1 MVQAVFL
8 LFGALTVAWSAA
20 IYFFLPNEPS
30 SARFLDASDRKKAM
44 TRVQENMT
52 GIKNNTWKWSQSIEA
67 LLDVKIWLLVAI
79 QVATNIANGG
89 LHGVCASFLSYLY
102 LADKSI
108 VRLHRHQGH
117 GLLDAE
123 HFVGA
128 DAWPSIPRCIRSTYF
143 KSTRTYF
150 MAWNLAVAL
159 VGAVMIREV
168 DRTQIWT
175 RFMGYCLCIA
185 FSANFP
191 MVLSMSSG
199 NIGGFTKKSTANAMV
214 CFSPLMCYRCQGH
227 RTDVCRSSLR
237 IAEET

>member
-1 MVQAVFL
+1 MEGKTILRHQNRLLIMVQAVFL

-89 LHGVCASFLSYLY
+89 LHGVCASFLSYSY
-102 LADKSI
+102 LADQSI
-108 VRLHRHQGH
+108 VRLHRHQRH

-128 DAWPSIPRCIRSTYF
+128 DAWPSIPRCIRHNWNGRQYLLQEHSYLLYGLEPCG
-143 KSTRTYF
+143 RTS
-150 MAWNLAVAL
+150 WRRN
-159 VGAVMIREV
+159 
-168 DRTQIWT
+168 D
-175 RFMGYCLCIA
+175 
-185 FSANFP
+185 P
-191 MVLSMSSG
+191 
-199 NIGGFTKKSTANAMV
+199 
-214 CFSPLMCYRCQGH
+214 
-227 RTDVCRSSLR
+227 RS
-237 IAEET
+237 